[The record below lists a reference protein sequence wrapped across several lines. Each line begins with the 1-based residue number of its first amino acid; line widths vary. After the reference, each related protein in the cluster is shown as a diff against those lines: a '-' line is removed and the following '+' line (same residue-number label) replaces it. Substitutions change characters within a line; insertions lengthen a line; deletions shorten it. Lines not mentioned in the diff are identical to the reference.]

1 MALGSIDRIVSDRTG
16 KVTYRARW
24 QYIDERGQRR
34 HRSQCFPTKKQAQD
48 KLASVQH
55 HLRAGSYVE
64 ASAELFGAFV
74 TRYLATKRHAWR
86 RPATYT
92 RMARAWATMG
102 RDALQAVP
110 LSKVTP
116 SRIQALYDALSQRGY
131 SPQSVQVFHAFLSGA
146 LDAAVREGALARNP
160 ARGLSLPTRTR
171 TLPVTWNREQVS
183 VFLAAVAPREDAAL
197 WAVFVYTGMRIGEVI
212 ALRWEDVDVSRG
224 TLSVRRTAS
233 QDVNGK
239 RAILDGAKTA
249 SSNRLIVLP
258 KPCLAALKWHRQI
271 TSGDAW
277 VFAGDDGGPIA
288 ESTIRTHLDALILET
303 GLPRITPHS
312 FRHTAATLALS
323 AGIHPKAVQEML
335 GHASIAMTLDL
346 YSHVSESLKRQAAEQ
361 LGAFISGTDE
371 TTPAAK

>member
-64 ASAELFGAFV
+64 ASAEPFGAFV

-86 RPATYT
+86 RPSTYT

-102 RDALQAVP
+102 RDALAGVP

-171 TLPVTWNREQVS
+171 TLPVTWTREQVS

-212 ALRWEDVDVSRG
+212 ALRWEDVDFARG
-224 TLSVRRTAS
+224 ALSVRRTAS
-233 QDVNGK
+233 QDVDGK

-271 TSGDAW
+271 TASDGW
-277 VFAGDDGGPIA
+277 VFADERGGPIA
-288 ESTIRTHLDALILET
+288 ESTIRTQLDAVILET
-303 GLPRITPHS
+303 GLPRITPHGL
-312 FRHTAATLALS
+312 RHSYASLALQ
-323 AGIHPKAVQEML
+323 AGVPMKVVQETL
-335 GHASIAMTLDL
+335 GHASLAMTMDL
-346 YSHVSESLKRQAAEQ
+346 YSHVTESLQRTSADQ
-361 LGAFISGTDE
+361 FE
-371 TTPAAK
+371 TFLRGNG